1 MIRLDK
7 FDYAIVDER
16 SQTVKV
22 GGGTTF
28 GTLITALH
36 AARQVLREFL
46 PIPYIKQI
54 QTLT

>member
-1 MIRLDK
+1 MIRLDR